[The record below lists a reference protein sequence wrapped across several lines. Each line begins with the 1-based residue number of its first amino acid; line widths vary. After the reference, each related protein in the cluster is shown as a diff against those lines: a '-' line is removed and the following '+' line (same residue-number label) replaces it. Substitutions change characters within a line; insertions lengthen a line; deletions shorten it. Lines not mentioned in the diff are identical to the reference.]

1 MLKTQIFGKE
11 GKLSSEEKFWPLF
24 SRIFECDKLLGTKC
38 KGPKCLLAITV
49 QVNRLVFGPKGSLQT
64 NISSHSCFHRDIKFW
79 PVLRRIIECD
89 KPQETIY
96 TGPQATF
103 TNNVEVIRSFV

>member
-1 MLKTQIFGKE
+1 MLKTQIFGRE

-24 SRIFECDKLLGTKC
+24 SLTFECDKLQGTKF
-38 KGPKCLLAITV
+38 KGAKGLPAITV
-49 QVNRLVFGPKGSLQT
+49 PVNRLVFGPKGSLQT

-79 PVLRRIIECD
+79 PVFCRIIERD